1 MELQVTGTFTI
12 NVTTK
17 KCRFTD
23 TTDYS
28 LVGLDPSLNQMKFLG
43 VISFQGTPLYSKLT
57 VGDPLIDLQS
67 GATYFEFDAELDS
80 NGDIAN
86 GVYSVSN
93 YSTTAVLT
101 LTDAANTD
109 SLFVFSGNSA
119 LAPFL
124 SAGDTIDVSLGS
136 NQGIFTIVEVAALS
150 GFLVVE
156 VAESVVTE
164 TGTNIACTF
173 DITTQ
178 LNQTQWTYSG
188 CVLINASVNL
198 VSDCNYGDNGTWS
211 VSNTTVTTTQTLV
224 STSATIN
231 YPSWTGEAPIVVTS
245 LPYVNNRLATG
256 TFSVVAAFVYSQ
268 VENDGLIIQYTAS
281 CAQEFDVR
289 CAQPLCSLN
298 KCIENLRVAN
308 ANAINSGRVS
318 PFQVYV
324 DNISLLWIEAQ
335 NYLAC
340 GQLGNYQSAV
350 EAIQVQLDSSGC
362 DCGCCEDSE
371 LRWITNGSADSI
383 IQWGLF
389 DGVPSVNQ
397 DTLHGYQLGSV
408 LQDINTKIAYI
419 CENPSNGAAVWEIY
433 YDPNLQVEAE
443 NVSFNPNPLI
453 AATNVQDAIDD
464 TLSITVFLESN
475 ITNLATQVSS
485 LTTEVNSK
493 VESVTGLNTNNTDPQ
508 NPVIAIS
515 VDGTTIT
522 GLGTPASPLEANLTA
537 ENVSF
542 NVNPALGLA
551 DTVQEAID
559 NATTLILTKVTSVV
573 GLNTNNSDPENP
585 VIQISVDGTT
595 ITGSGT
601 PLSPLQANGS
611 LPYQSYVAIIT
622 NANTIDQIYNDTGAT
637 LSSSNPLA
645 GVWQYT
651 FSSAILTSGKTF
663 FSYTPSAG
671 NPNQPRTFFLTRN
684 STTQFSIFNFINGIL
699 SNIDVS
705 GYIEIRIYP

>member
-1 MELQVTGTFTI
+1 
-12 NVTTK
+12 
-17 KCRFTD
+17 
-23 TTDYS
+23 
-28 LVGLDPSLNQMKFLG
+28 
-43 VISFQGTPLYSKLT
+43 
-57 VGDPLIDLQS
+57 
-67 GATYFEFDAELDS
+67 
-80 NGDIAN
+80 
-86 GVYSVSN
+86 
-93 YSTTAVLT
+93 
-101 LTDAANTD
+101 
-109 SLFVFSGNSA
+109 
-119 LAPFL
+119 
-124 SAGDTIDVSLGS
+124 
-136 NQGIFTIVEVAALS
+136 
-150 GFLVVE
+150 
-156 VAESVVTE
+156 
-164 TGTNIACTF
+164 
-173 DITTQ
+173 
-178 LNQTQWTYSG
+178 
-188 CVLINASVNL
+188 
-198 VSDCNYGDNGTWS
+198 
-211 VSNTTVTTTQTLV
+211 
-224 STSATIN
+224 
-231 YPSWTGEAPIVVTS
+231 VTS

-268 VENDGLIIQYTAS
+268 VENDGLIIQYTAHF
-281 CAQEFDVR
+281 AQEFDVR

-443 NVSFNPNPLI
+443 NVSFNTNPLI

-464 TLSITVFLESN
+464 TLDITVFLESN

-508 NPVIAIS
+508 NPVIGIS

-522 GLGTPASPLEANLTA
+522 GAGTPASPLEANLTA

-542 NVNPALGLA
+542 DPNPALGLA

-595 ITGSGT
+595 ITGAGT
-601 PLSPLQANGS
+601 PASPLQANGS
-611 LPYQSYVAIIT
+611 LPYQSYVALIT
-622 NANTIDQIYNDTGAT
+622 NANSIAQIYNDTGAT
-637 LSSSNPLA
+637 LSSLNSLV

-671 NPNQPRTFFLTRN
+671 NPNQPRTFFLSRN